1 MTRTFSS
8 NMRCCGLE
16 GGAIR
21 LLLPHRSV
29 DVVDRLAVGSFSYGH
44 SKPGRIAGVPA
55 YSVADDASP
64 DQIQSRVR
72 FDR

>member
-8 NMRCCGLE
+8 KMRCCGLE

-21 LLLPHRSV
+21 LLLPYFAAQVV
-29 DVVDRLAVGSFSYGH
+29 DVVDRLAMGIPSR
-44 SKPGRIAGVPA
+44 GRIAGVPA
-55 YSVADDASP
+55 YSVADDATP